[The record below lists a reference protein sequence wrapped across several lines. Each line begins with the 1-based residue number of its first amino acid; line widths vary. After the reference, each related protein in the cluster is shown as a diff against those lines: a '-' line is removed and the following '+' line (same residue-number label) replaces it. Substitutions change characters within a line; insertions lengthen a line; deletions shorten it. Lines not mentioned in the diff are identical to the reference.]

1 MSFQK
6 TIGFKST
13 AIAAGL
19 FICGAALASR
29 IPKIELAREVTV
41 AGSRVLLSDL
51 LPATA
56 PESLRER
63 ASEIG
68 IGAAPLPGNTRFL
81 EREAIESQVGS
92 NVGIL
97 SEVSIPER
105 IIVRTDSRPITVNE
119 VFETIRA
126 ALAQKGLISAGTLR
140 PEDILLESQI
150 LVAPGDSGLQVMRMD
165 LDHGLR
171 RARFLLWPSRSPKVI
186 PFFATA
192 KLEGDLSGLQYRATA
207 DPGHIANTRAIVPAV
222 ARPAKAEILVGQGE
236 RATLLL
242 HSEVLRM
249 FVDVVSLER
258 GTLGQQ
264 IRVRMADTGK
274 VLNARVDGRSHL
286 EVTF

>member
-1 MSFQK
+1 MSVEK
-6 TIGFKST
+6 KIGFMST
-13 AIAAGL
+13 VFAAAL
-19 FICGAALASR
+19 FLSGAAQASR
-29 IPKIELAREVTV
+29 IPKIELLREVTL
-41 AGSRVLLSDL
+41 AGSRVQLSDL

-63 ASEIG
+63 ASEIAMG
-68 IGAAPLPGNTRFL
+68 SMPLPGSTRIL
-81 EREAIESQVGS
+81 EHDAIESQVS
-92 NVGIL
+92 PNVGIL
-97 SEVSIPER
+97 SEVSIPES
-105 IIVRTDSRPITVNE
+105 IVVRTDSRAITVNE

-126 ALAQKGLISAGTLR
+126 DLAHNGLISAGSLR

-150 LVAPGDSGLQVMRMD
+150 LVGPGDSGLQVMRMD
-165 LDHGLR
+165 IDRGLR

-192 KLEGDLSGLQYRATA
+192 KLEGDLGGLPYRAPA
-207 DPGHIANTRAIVPAV
+207 DLGRIANTRAIVPVV
-222 ARPAKAEILVGQGE
+222 ARPANAEILVGQGE

-242 HSEVLRM
+242 RSETLRM

-258 GTLGQQ
+258 GALGQQ

-274 VLNARVDGRSHL
+274 ILNAKVDGLSHL

>member
-1 MSFQK
+1 MRFQK
-6 TIGFKST
+6 TIGFMST
-13 AIAAGL
+13 VIAVAYFL
-19 FICGAALASR
+19 AGAAQASR
-29 IPKIELAREVTV
+29 IPKIELLREVTL
-41 AGSRVLLSDL
+41 AGSRVQLSDL
-51 LPATA
+51 LPASA

-63 ASEIG
+63 ASEIAMG
-68 IGAAPLPGNTRFL
+68 STPLPGSTRIL
-81 EREAIESQVGS
+81 ERDAIESQVS
-92 NVGIL
+92 PNVGIL
-97 SEVSIPER
+97 SEVAIPER
-105 IIVRTDSRPITVNE
+105 IIVRTDFRPITVNE

-192 KLEGDLSGLQYRATA
+192 KLEGDLAGLPYRPTA
-207 DPGHIANTRAIVPAV
+207 DLGHIANPHAIVPAT
-222 ARPAKAEILVGQGE
+222 ALHAKAEILVGQGE
-236 RATLLL
+236 RATLMLR
-242 HSEVLRM
+242 SDALRM

-258 GTLGQQ
+258 GALGQQ
-264 IRVRMADTGK
+264 IRVRMAETGK
-274 VLNARVDGRSHL
+274 ILNARVDGRSHL